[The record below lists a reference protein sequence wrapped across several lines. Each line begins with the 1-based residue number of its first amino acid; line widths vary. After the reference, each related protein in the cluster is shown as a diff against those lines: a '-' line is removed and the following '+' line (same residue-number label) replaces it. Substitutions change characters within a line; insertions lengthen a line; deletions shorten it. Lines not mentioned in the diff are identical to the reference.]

1 MHSFHILTR
10 GMYCNKNTPNTHTSL
25 SSLPVSSKIVRYR
38 KNLLVNK
45 KKEKRNDVTQIYC
58 HCCTLSPLI
67 SLLRPV
73 LLEAVTAAQTAAGQ
87 AAIMGYLNFDEEYD
101 FRLQE
106 RYLLAAAFSTH
117 PTENLVKDMFVSVY
131 FGTYVLTC

>member
-1 MHSFHILTR
+1 MQE
-10 GMYCNKNTPNTHTSL
+10 
-25 SSLPVSSKIVRYR
+25 RYSQL
-38 KNLLVNK
+38 K
-45 KKEKRNDVTQIYC
+45 KRNDVTQIYC
-58 HCCTLSPLI
+58 HCCTLLPLI

-131 FGTYVLTC
+131 YKKYLRPYYTMRCLTGVFHFT